1 MSDLLASQ
9 KVMRSYLNALLT
21 EDTEPEVTKAVV
33 DVQKQQL
40 NQLLAK
46 VTPTP
51 AVKVQSAPPQ
61 VVKTAPVAPVTAQP
75 KPQPAA
81 PVAKPQ
87 VASPSAVAPVKPAVA
102 APVPSA
108 PTVAKVAVV
117 QTPVPPVTPP
127 TAPVAE
133 YRQGKFQ
140 ALFFDVAGLK
150 VALPLKELG
159 GIHKMGPLN
168 HLPGKPAWY
177 RGVMLYREQKINVV
191 NTAMW
196 VMPEK
201 YDQTLAEKLNYQ
213 YVIMLGKSSW
223 GLACETLINTVTL
236 EQDDVKWR
244 SAEGK
249 RPWLAGM
256 IKQHMCALLDVDA
269 LVALLA
275 AGANSSD

>member
-1 MSDLLASQ
+1 MSDLVASQ

-21 EDTEPEVTKAVV
+21 EDVEPEVSKVV
-33 DVQKQQL
+33 AEVQKQQL
-40 NQLLAK
+40 NQLLS
-46 VTPTP
+46 T
-51 AVKVQSAPPQ
+51 VKSQ
-61 VVKTAPVAPVTAQP
+61 
-75 KPQPAA
+75 
-81 PVAKPQ
+81 
-87 VASPSAVAPVKPAVA
+87 PAVA
-102 APVPSA
+102 AP
-108 PTVAKVAVV
+108 TVAKAAPVAPKPVTPAVTKPVTSSVIAKPVV
-117 QTPVPPVTPP
+117 PEIVAPKVVAPVVSTPVPPVTPP
-127 TAPVAE
+127 AAPVAE

-140 ALFFDVAGLK
+140 ALFFEVAGLK

-177 RGVMLYREQKINVV
+177 RGVMLYRDQKINVV

-201 YDQTLAEKLNYQ
+201 YDQALAEKLNYQ

-223 GLACETLINTVTL
+223 GLACESLINTVTL

-249 RPWLAGM
+249 RPWLAGL

-269 LVALLA
+269 MVALLA
-275 AGANSSD
+275 AGADSSD

>member
-1 MSDLLASQ
+1 MSDLVASQ

-21 EDTEPEVTKAVV
+21 EDVEPEVSKVV
-33 DVQKQQL
+33 AEVQKQQL
-40 NQLLAK
+40 NQLLS
-46 VTPTP
+46 T
-51 AVKVQSAPPQ
+51 VKP
-61 VVKTAPVAPVTAQP
+61 
-75 KPQPAA
+75 
-81 PVAKPQ
+81 PVAKP
-87 VASPSAVAPVKPAVA
+87 AVV
-102 APVPSA
+102 A
-108 PTVAKVAVV
+108 PTVAKAAPVAPTPVAPVV
-117 QTPVPPVTPP
+117 TKPVAPPVVAKPVVPEVIVAKPVVPVVKTPVPPVTPP
-127 TAPVAE
+127 AAPVAE

-140 ALFFDVAGLK
+140 ALFFEVAGLK

-177 RGVMLYREQKINVV
+177 RGVMLYRDQKINVV

-201 YDQTLAEKLNYQ
+201 YDQALAEKLNYQ

-223 GLACETLINTVTL
+223 GLACESLINTVTL

-249 RPWLAGM
+249 RPWLAGL

-269 LVALLA
+269 MVALLA
-275 AGANSSD
+275 AGADSSD

>member
-1 MSDLLASQ
+1 MSDLVASQ

-21 EDTEPEVTKAVV
+21 EDVEPEVSKVV
-33 DVQKQQL
+33 AEVQKQQL
-40 NQLLAK
+40 NQLLS
-46 VTPTP
+46 T
-51 AVKVQSAPPQ
+51 VKAPPI
-61 VVKTAPVAPVTAQP
+61 TAPIVAKAPAPVVP
-75 KPQPAA
+75 KPPVPRPIA
-81 PVAKPQ
+81 PVVTKPVVPEVVVAKPI
-87 VASPSAVAPVKPAVA
+87 AAVLK
-102 APVPSA
+102 
-108 PTVAKVAVV
+108 
-117 QTPVPPVTPP
+117 TPVPPVSPP
-127 TAPVAE
+127 PAPVAE

-140 ALFFDVAGLK
+140 ALFFEVAGLK

-177 RGVMLYREQKINVV
+177 RGVMLYRDQKINVV

-201 YDQTLAEKLNYQ
+201 YDQALAEKLNYQ

-223 GLACETLINTVTL
+223 GLACESLINTVTL

-249 RPWLAGM
+249 RPWLAGL

-269 LVALLA
+269 MVALLA
-275 AGANSSD
+275 AGADSSD

>member
-1 MSDLLASQ
+1 MSDLVASQ

-21 EDTEPEVTKAVV
+21 EDVEPEVSKVV
-33 DVQKQQL
+33 AEVQKQQL
-40 NQLLAK
+40 NQLLSTVKAP
-46 VTPTP
+46 VAAAP
-51 AVKVQSAPPQ
+51 AVAKA
-61 VVKTAPVAPVTAQP
+61 APVAPT
-75 KPQPAA
+75 PAA
-81 PVAKPQ
+81 PAIAKPITPVIIAKPVVPEV
-87 VASPSAVAPVKPAVA
+87 VAAKPVAP
-102 APVPSA
+102 
-108 PTVAKVAVV
+108 VV
-117 QTPVPPVTPP
+117 QTPTPPVTPP
-127 TAPVAE
+127 SAPVAE

-140 ALFFDVAGLK
+140 ALFFEVAGLK

-201 YDQTLAEKLNYQ
+201 YDQALAEKLNYQ

-223 GLACETLINTVTL
+223 GLACESLINTVTL

-249 RPWLAGM
+249 RPWLAGL

-269 LVALLA
+269 MVALLA
-275 AGANSSD
+275 AGADSSD